1 VVSLAGAFKS
11 TGGNPD
17 HLARQRAMI
26 DNAADG
32 VPISRVE
39 KFTEAHASAMR
50 REYRKRGLLAS
61 GRSLVIESHAVQ

>member
-1 VVSLAGAFKS
+1 
-11 TGGNPD
+11 
-17 HLARQRAMI
+17 MI